1 MSVIFFFSLN
11 FTALLSHGKPEE
23 KGYTIP
29 EAVLSFLVRSLV
41 QNIDTGGRKSS
52 QKVAKSQ
59 GAGAALTHGQCL
71 SADGRRKACSM
82 SIFAKLLLCVY
93 LCKAVRVCFLYTEV
107 FEVRSEPPINDFY
120 KSEGPAGP
128 AERCLLAISW
138 ITNFIS
144 KYYPDCKTV
153 DWLVSEK
160 QIFSHVQGG
169 FFCVCASI
177 IHTSLHGR
185 VLGCN
190 ELTTACLTCS

>member
-1 MSVIFFFSLN
+1 MFTCMFLN
-11 FTALLSHGKPEE
+11 VSDLFLTDSYCISMAWKARGEKLHYPWSHPVFLGEKPCSKHWHWRE
-23 KGYTIP
+23 
-29 EAVLSFLVRSLV
+29 
-41 QNIDTGGRKSS
+41 KSS

-59 GAGAALTHGQCL
+59 GVGAALTHGQCL

-93 LCKAVRVCFLYTEV
+93 LCKAVCVCFLYTEV

-144 KYYPDCKTV
+144 KYYPR
-153 DWLVSEK
+153 
-160 QIFSHVQGG
+160 Q
-169 FFCVCASI
+169 
-177 IHTSLHGR
+177 
-185 VLGCN
+185 
-190 ELTTACLTCS
+190 